1 MEPVKDKYNG
11 EINTVEIGRPGPG
24 AVKAGGETCMP
35 FLFEEGAM
43 PNPPLVAMEVLDCE
57 PADWPDNLKKSIGKA
72 ARDPVS
78 WAKFA
83 IGECGCNVIC
93 VRMQSV
99 HPDWNNAA
107 PDEAVSLLKKISKA
121 VNVPLVVVSSGD
133 DRKDSDLMPKVS
145 QALKGDRALLGIA
158 VQNNYK
164 TLTATVL
171 ADGHSIIAESPIDI
185 NIAKQ
190 LNILITDM
198 GLDPKR
204 IVMHPMTASL
214 GYGMEYTYS
223 IMERSR
229 IAAFT
234 GDKML
239 AMPFVL
245 FPGAETWRVKEA
257 KAASE
262 AFGINWE
269 LVTSVAMLQA
279 GADILVMRDPT
290 AIRETMKYINT
301 ISIKLKADG

>member
-1 MEPVKDKYNG
+1 MEPVKEKYVG
-11 EINTVEIGRPGPG
+11 AISTIEIGKSGPG
-24 AVKAGGETCMP
+24 TVKAGGGTCMP
-35 FLFEEGAM
+35 FLFEEGVM
-43 PNPPLVAMEVLDCE
+43 PNPPVVAMEIFDCE
-57 PADWPDNLKKSIGKA
+57 PVDWPDNLKTALGKVA
-72 ARDPVS
+72 TNPVS

-83 IGECGCNVIC
+83 VDECGCKIIC
-93 VRMQSV
+93 VRMQGA
-99 HPDWNNAA
+99 HPDWKNTTSE
-107 PDEAVSLLKKISKA
+107 EAVSILKKISKA
-121 VNVPLVVVSSGD
+121 VNVPLVVMGSGD
-133 DRKDSDLMPKVS
+133 DLKDSDLMPKVS
-145 QALKGDRALLGIA
+145 QALKGQRALLGSA

-164 TLTATVL
+164 TITATAL

-198 GLDPKR
+198 GMDACR
-204 IVMHPMTASL
+204 IVMHPTTASL

-245 FPGAETWRVKEA
+245 FPGAESWRVKEA
-257 KAASE
+257 KEASE
-262 AFGINWE
+262 IGGKNWE

-279 GADILVMRDPT
+279 GADILVMRDPN
-290 AIRETMKYINT
+290 AIRETMKYIKDM
-301 ISIKLKADG
+301 ISGGSK

>member
-1 MEPVKDKYNG
+1 MEPVKDKYSG

-24 AVKAGGETCMP
+24 SVRAGGETCMP

-57 PADWPDNLKKSIGKA
+57 PADWPGNLKNAIGKA
-72 ARDPVS
+72 ASDPVS

-83 IGECGCNVIC
+83 VGECGCRIIC
-93 VRMQSV
+93 VRMQSA
-99 HPDWNNAA
+99 HPDWINKAGDA
-107 PDEAVSLLKKISKA
+107 AVSVLKKISKA
-121 VNVPLVVVSSGD
+121 VNVPLVVIGSGD
-133 DRKDSDLMPKVS
+133 DVKDSDMMPKVS
-145 QALKGDRALLGIA
+145 QALKGERALLGSA

-164 TLTATVL
+164 TLTATAL

-198 GLDPKR
+198 GMDPKR
-204 IVMHPMTASL
+204 MVMHPTTASL

-245 FPGAETWRVKEA
+245 FPGAEAWRVKEA
-257 KAASE
+257 KDASE
-262 AFGINWE
+262 VGGMNWE
-269 LVTSVAMLQA
+269 LITSVAMLQA
-279 GADILVMRDPT
+279 GADIVVMRDPN
-290 AIRETMKYINT
+290 AIRETMKYIKDMM
-301 ISIKLKADG
+301 SGGPK

>member
-1 MEPVKDKYNG
+1 MEPVKEKYVG
-11 EINTVEIGRPGPG
+11 AINTVEIGKPGPG
-24 AVKAGGETCMP
+24 AVKVGGETCMP

-43 PNPPLVAMEVLDCE
+43 PNAPVVAMEILDCE
-57 PADWPDNLKKSIGKA
+57 PADWPDNLKASVGKA
-72 ARDPVS
+72 FRDPVS

-83 IGECGCNVIC
+83 VGECGCRMIC
-93 VRMQSV
+93 VRMQSA
-99 HPDWNNAA
+99 HPDWKNATSE
-107 PDEAVSLLKKISKA
+107 EAVSILKKIYKA
-121 VNVPLVVVSSGD
+121 VNVPLIVIGSGD
-133 DRKDSDLMPKVS
+133 DVKDSDMMPKVS
-145 QALKGDRALLGIA
+145 QALKGERALLGSA
-158 VQNNYK
+158 AQNNYK
-164 TLTATVL
+164 TITATAL

-198 GLDPKR
+198 GMDPGR
-204 IVMHPMTASL
+204 IVMHPTTASL

-229 IAAFT
+229 LAAFT

-257 KAASE
+257 KEASE
-262 AFGINWE
+262 TGGMNWE

-279 GADILVMRDPT
+279 GADMLVMRDPS
-290 AIRETMKYINT
+290 AIRETMKYIKNIT
-301 ISIKLKADG
+301 SGGSR